1 MHLERAMRS
10 LRGCLAVLLTGL
22 LCLAFPVPA
31 AAAARE
37 VPIDVLVFVSGG
49 DSPSGATVPV
59 VVGLEPNPRKTV
71 RVGFYEEV
79 SGGTGAQWRAAGWM
93 AAVLSSLTLG
103 VELSDYRI
111 SFDVG
116 GRIDGPSAGGLFTT
130 ALMAAF
136 LGDTVRPD
144 ASMTGIINP
153 DGTIGPVGGIP
164 HKIDGAARRGKKLI
178 LIPYGQRM
186 NMDLKLKRPVDVVE
200 RGKAL
205 GVEVREVRDISEAY
219 ALLTGKPLPQPKPSR
234 DVPPQVPAPVQAKVR
249 DRAQALMGRYQ
260 SFAGQVRAAGQLV
273 PELQQMVAQA
283 DQAHGTAQRAF
294 SQGLFAVAYD
304 RMVTA
309 NLLIEAALLGVT
321 INRVV
326 QQGGE
331 SAVAPLFE
339 RLKSVVNKLEAF
351 LKKLDSIQPRS
362 LADGAAL
369 AEAYGMA
376 AQAAGS
382 FFLAQENERQM
393 LSLRKAA
400 GGSGQPV
407 PAPPAGTPAGRPQ
420 LGVQISEGPYGIQVT
435 DVLRGSPA
443 EQAGVRAGDLILQC
457 NGQQVPSVAALL
469 QMIAAARPGDPM
481 RLLVSR
487 GGQQGILTAVLGAG
501 AGQPPAT
508 PPAAPALDAKALER
522 IGQRLYEAAFFYRLT
537 DLMVDLGED
546 RLLVGMGLG
555 GAPAP
560 APEVVGR
567 SARLLQTSADA
578 VMSYLDGVVLQERAT
593 EAGVSLETFRT
604 TFMTQDPEYALA
616 YTSYLALRVLSISES
631 PYARLGP
638 SVMLYAGAASLIA
651 KYYSLGAEVGEGG
664 TVKRIGMEKALV
676 NMLDLAFR
684 NTKDSINLAK
694 ESGVEPVLST
704 LYYEA
709 ARALVDEDLDAKL
722 TALTYLWQA
731 TSQARVLALLAG
743 GLRLPG
749 SPAGQPGQPTRIEIP
764 APSSPPART
773 PGR

>member
-1 MHLERAMRS
+1 MRMLRA
-10 LRGCLAVLLTGL
+10 CLAALLASL
-22 LCLAFPVPA
+22 LYLAFPVSA
-31 AAAARE
+31 TARE
-37 VPIDVLVFVSGG
+37 VPIDVLVFIGGG
-49 DSPSGATVPV
+49 DSPSGAAVPV
-59 VVGLEPNPRKTV
+59 VVGLEANPRKSI

-130 ALMAAF
+130 ALLAAF

-186 NMDLKLKRPVDVVE
+186 NMDLKLKQPVDVVE

-234 DVPPQVPAPVQAKVR
+234 DLPPQVPAAVQAKVR
-249 DRAQALMGRYQ
+249 ERAQALMARYQ
-260 SFAGQVRAAGQLV
+260 SFAGQVRAAGQLA
-273 PELQQMVAQA
+273 PEMQQMAAQA
-283 DQAHGTAQRAF
+283 DQKYGTAQRAF

-309 NLLIEAALLGVT
+309 NMLIEAALLGIT
-321 INRVV
+321 INRTV

-331 SAVAPLFE
+331 AAVAPLFE
-339 RLKSVVNKLEAF
+339 KLKSVVNKVDAF

-376 AQAAGS
+376 AQAAGG
-382 FFLAQENERQM
+382 FFFAQENERQM
-393 LSLRKAA
+393 LALRKAA
-400 GGSGQPV
+400 SGAGQPAPGV
-407 PAPPAGTPAGRPQ
+407 PHGAPAGRSQ
-420 LGVQISEGPYGIQVT
+420 LGVQISDGPSGVQVT
-435 DVLRGSPA
+435 DVFRGSPA
-443 EQAGVRAGDLILQC
+443 EQAGVRPGDVILQC
-457 NGQQVPSVAALL
+457 NGQQVSSAAALQ
-469 QMIAAARPGDPM
+469 QMIATARPGEPM

-487 GGQQGILTAVLGAG
+487 GGQRGILTVVPG
-501 AGQPPAT
+501 AGQPPAA
-508 PPAAPALDAKALER
+508 PVEPALDAKALEQ
-522 IGQRLYEAAFFYRLT
+522 IAQRLYEAAFFYRVA

-560 APEVVGR
+560 APQVVER
-567 SARLLQTSADA
+567 SAKLLQTSADA
-578 VMSYLDGVVLQERAT
+578 VMSYLDGVVLQERAS
-593 EAGVSLETFRT
+593 AADVSLETFRSA
-604 TFMTQDPEYALA
+604 FMTQDPEYALA
-616 YTSYLALRVLSISES
+616 YAGYLALRMLSISES

-664 TVKRIGMEKALV
+664 TIKRIGMEKALV

-684 NTKDSINLAK
+684 NAKDSINLAK
-694 ESGVEPVLST
+694 ESGVEPVLSA

-709 ARALVDEDLDAKL
+709 ARALLDEDLDAKL

-731 TSQARVLALLAG
+731 TSEARVLALLVG
-743 GLRLPG
+743 GLR
-749 SPAGQPGQPTRIEIP
+749 PAGLPAGAPGQPSRTEAP
-764 APSSPPART
+764 APPTPAPRT

>member
-1 MHLERAMRS
+1 MTRLQLFLSA
-10 LRGCLAVLLTGL
+10 LLPLL
-22 LCLAFPVPA
+22 LCLTVSSATL
-31 AAAARE
+31 AARE
-37 VPIDVLVFVSGG
+37 VPIDVLVFVGQG
-49 DSPSGATVPV
+49 DSASGATVPV
-59 VVGLEPNPRKTV
+59 VVGLEPNPRKTI

-79 SGGTGAQWRAAGWM
+79 SGGTGAMWRAAGWM
-93 AAVLSSLTLG
+93 ASVLSSLMLG

-186 NMDLKLKRPVDVVE
+186 NMDLKLKQPVDVVE
-200 RGKAL
+200 RGRAL
-205 GVEVREVRDISEAY
+205 GIEVREVKDISEAY
-219 ALLTGKPLPQPKPSR
+219 TLLTGKPLPQPKPAR
-234 DVPPQVPAPVQAKVR
+234 DLPPQVPAAVLTKVR
-249 DRAQALMGRYQ
+249 DRSQALMGRYQ
-260 SFAGQVRAAGQLV
+260 SFAAQVRAAGQLA
-273 PELQQMVAQA
+273 PELQQVVAQA
-283 DQAHGTAQRAF
+283 EQAHATAQRAF
-294 SQGLFAVAYD
+294 SQGLFAVTYD

-309 NLLIEAALLGVT
+309 NLLIEGVLLGVT

-331 SAVAPLFE
+331 AAITPLFD
-339 RLKSVVNKLEAF
+339 RLKSVVHKLDAF
-351 LKKLDSIQPRS
+351 LKKLDSIQPRT

-382 FFLAQENERQM
+382 FFLAQNHEGQM
-393 LSLRKAA
+393 MSLKKAVE
-400 GGSGQPV
+400 GGGQP
-407 PAPPAGTPAGRPQ
+407 APSAPLPSSQAGRPQ
-420 LGVQISEGPYGIQVT
+420 LGVQIADSPYGVLVS

-457 NGQQVPSVAALL
+457 NSMHVPNAATLQ
-469 QMIAAARPGDPM
+469 QMIAATRPGDPI
-481 RLLVSR
+481 RLLISR
-487 GGQQGILTAVLGAG
+487 GGQQGMLTAVLGPG
-501 AGQPPAT
+501 GVLPPSPVPVD
-508 PPAAPALDAKALER
+508 PPLQAKALEQL
-522 IGQRLYEAAFFYRLT
+522 GQRLYEAAFFYRMT

-567 SARLLQTSADA
+567 SAKLFETSADA
-578 VMSYLDGVVLQERAT
+578 VMSYLDSVVLQGRAG

-604 TFMTQDPEYALA
+604 AFMTQDPEYALA
-616 YTSYLALRVLSISES
+616 YTGFLALRMLSISES

-684 NTKDSINLAK
+684 NAKDSINLAK
-694 ESGVEPVLST
+694 ESGVEPVLSA

-709 ARALVDEDLDAKL
+709 ARALLEDDLDAKL

-731 TSQARVLALLAG
+731 TAQARVLAFLAG
-743 GLRLPG
+743 GLRPAG
-749 SPAGQPGQPTRIEIP
+749 SPPGQPGPPARIEMP
-764 APSSPPART
+764 TPSSPPART